1 MVSAA
6 KTKARE
12 QAWLLKVACKSTNK
26 NEARRNAA
34 EKNACSIE
42 VPRALPYSSSSNNNS
57 RAPYRT
63 TCRAI
68 ALFTVRELFLN
79 AVEAIMDLERLD
91 DARARNSVRAASH
104 FNTSVFSGPQ
114 L

>member
-12 QAWLLKVACKSTNK
+12 QAWLDLACKSTK
-26 NEARRNAA
+26 MRRAG
-34 EKNACSIE
+34 IE
-42 VPRALPYSSSSNNNS
+42 VRRALPYSSSSDEQQQQQQS
-57 RAPYRT
+57 SSVSYAVPAVDLRRMGTAR
-63 TCRAI
+63 RAI

-91 DARARNSVRAASH
+91 DARARNSVRAAS
-104 FNTSVFSGPQ
+104 Q
-114 L
+114 